1 MEALHFVHC
10 NKSPQTFSGVNF
22 TSCFSI
28 LKTVLHAHCRYQ
40 RGRFYRGWGVCIGMV
55 ILVTFIILLSVS
67 LSVRYHDYDSN
78 SDNAFA
84 AGDTRILSYSSSFC
98 DGLTLTGDDSATLYL
113 LRSTPPLS
121 GPTNIFST
129 KFEPSNPPDSY
140 KYLYYYLYPGS
151 KMEMTYCLSGSS
163 GWSGFFTFALIKG
176 KSNFNDWEDDG
187 SSSHTLKQFTVESQ
201 CPSSKSFYYNF
212 TSEDTYYFVFDNL
225 GPNTFSLDA
234 SLVLNRTEYLPN
246 EVSVYDSCDISFV
259 DDCSVSVPYQS
270 DYVALLE
277 VSSQSVVGPDSNLYY
292 NWSCNP
298 RVWIYVLIV
307 FLPLLFVV
315 VTTLVVLTVCIIY
328 VRKRSQK
335 YTTLP
340 TVATETTA
348 DTVDATVTTTTV
360 TTTPTAPPPVNPA
373 YPPTYG
379 STEATANVD
388 NPPPYPINDYKK

>member
-1 MEALHFVHC
+1 
-10 NKSPQTFSGVNF
+10 
-22 TSCFSI
+22 
-28 LKTVLHAHCRYQ
+28 
-40 RGRFYRGWGVCIGMV
+40 MV

-121 GPTNIFST
+121 GPTNTFSA
-129 KFEPSNPPDSY
+129 KFDSGNPPDSY

-151 KMEMTYCLSGSS
+151 KMEMTYCLKGSS
-163 GWSGFFTFALIKG
+163 GSTGSLTFALIKG
-176 KSNFNDWEDDG
+176 KSNFNDWEDDL
-187 SSSHTLKQFTVESQ
+187 SSSHTVKQFTVNNS
-201 CPSSKSFYYNF
+201 CSSPKSFYHNF

-225 GPNTFSLDA
+225 GLNIISLDA
-234 SLVLNRTEYLPN
+234 TLVLDRTEYLPN
-246 EVSVYDSCDISFV
+246 EVSVYDSCDISFLV

-307 FLPLLFVV
+307 LLPLLFVV
-315 VTTLVVLTVCIIY
+315 VTTLVVLTICIIY

-348 DTVDATVTTTTV
+348 DTVDATVTTTTE
-360 TTTPTAPPPVNPA
+360 TTIPTAPPPA

-379 STEATANVD
+379 STEATENVD